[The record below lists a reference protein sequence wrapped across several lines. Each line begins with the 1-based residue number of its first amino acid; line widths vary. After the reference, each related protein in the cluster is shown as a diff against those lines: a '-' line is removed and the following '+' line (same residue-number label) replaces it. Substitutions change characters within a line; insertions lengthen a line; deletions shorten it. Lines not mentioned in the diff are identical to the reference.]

1 MSGYC
6 YIYST
11 GSSLL
16 WRREGCTNAGYQ
28 AHLADR
34 TTSPPSV
41 DAVLV
46 DVTSLL
52 AAPLAGLRAQR
63 RMNCQAPALL
73 VAARMTESI
82 AADML
87 PLGVRG
93 FVMKPADDAG
103 LLAALNELLAKKNPR
118 GRASTPSLMS
128 L

>member
-1 MSGYC
+1 MPKATVLVVADKPDIGERWVKHV
-6 YIYST
+6 
-11 GSSLL
+11 LP
-16 WRREGCTNAGYQ
+16 NAGYQ

-73 VAARMTESI
+73 VAARMT
-82 AADML
+82 
-87 PLGVRG
+87 
-93 FVMKPADDAG
+93 DAWPPTCCRWVC
-103 LLAALNELLAKKNPR
+103 AAL
-118 GRASTPSLMS
+118 
-128 L
+128 